1 VAELGLTRDT
11 GLSMTADGLRAS
23 IPGLMV
29 SGPKQRDRISSTGL
43 FEKIV
48 MEEAEADSAEASEPE
63 GALELDLDLDEL
75 EPEQGGP
82 LLASVRIDVNGEVV
96 SQHGSVDTLAPL
108 VAYVTRIGALLSFQL
123 GLHAFEAVSA
133 DLGPHKALVFVEGKE
148 MVGLLLAPGP
158 LYQELRQQLDV

>member
-1 VAELGLTRDT
+1 
-11 GLSMTADGLRAS
+11 MTADGLRAS
-23 IPGLMV
+23 IPGLV
-29 SGPKQRDRISSTGL
+29 LPAPKQRDRISSTGL

-48 MEEAEADSAEASEPE
+48 VDEVEADASAAAAPANAPVDEPQ
-63 GALELDLDLDEL
+63 LE
-75 EPEQGGP
+75 QNGP

-108 VAYVTRIGALLSFQL
+108 VAYVTRMGALLSFQL
-123 GLHAFEAVSA
+123 GLHAFEAISA

-158 LYQELRQQLDV
+158 LYQELRHQLGV